1 MDKQQIAHILEKEI
15 KSIDNA
21 LYRLNSAY
29 QLALDDYQSI
39 DIASAI
45 NQLKRHKQKLESI
58 IQNIVEDA
66 KVFNS
71 PFNR

>member
-15 KSIDNA
+15 KSIDTV
-21 LYRLNSAY
+21 LCRLDSAY
-29 QLALDDYQSI
+29 HSSIDDYQ
-39 DIASAI
+39 AI
-45 NQLKRHKQKLESI
+45 NIANAMKELNSHKRKLEGVI
-58 IQNIVEDA
+58 ENIVEDA